1 MVCIT
6 LFINVFK
13 QKTCLPKW
21 ACVVNTLPFTM
32 VAAVLLAGM
41 GALNVGSSLMFFGL
55 YFLLT
60 KADGKETG
68 AAING

>member
-1 MVCIT
+1 MRRLERRAIICMT
-6 LFINVFK
+6 L
-13 QKTCLPKW
+13 
-21 ACVVNTLPFTM
+21 
-32 VAAVLLAGM
+32 AAVLLAGM

-60 KADGKETG
+60 KADSKETG